1 MAATKH
7 TRISPFNLEL
17 CQTLL
22 NQTRSIDQTAE
33 LMGENKRTTIQCWR
47 KKIIGAVERKE
58 LII

>member
-1 MAATKH
+1 MAATSK

-33 LMGENKRTTIQCWR
+33 LMGEQKRTTIQDWR
-47 KKIIGAVERKE
+47 KKIISAVERKE